1 MDPSSVWDRC
11 SFKGQ
16 ASAPPRLAFGSKLWR
31 ESDARIRRIGC
42 RWNLWHVV
50 LYAGYSSGA
59 ANEPHGI
66 TLLSVLSSGIGARGA
81 VGESSASVEAQSV
94 VDSEAVSILLA
105 EARHAI
111 MEARKVQVQL
121 ERVTATKSPLCL
133 MLINMSRYLYETKLM
148 SFALAPNG

>member
-11 SFKGQ
+11 LFKGQ
-16 ASAPPRLAFGSKLWR
+16 ASISSSTPRVWQQVTER

-66 TLLSVLSSGIGARGA
+66 TLLSVLSSGIGAGGA
-81 VGESSASVEAQSV
+81 VGDSSADIEAQSV
-94 VDSEAVSILLA
+94 VDSEAVPPHTTRNA
-105 EARHAI
+105 AHDE
-111 MEARKVQVQL
+111 EEGGVC
-121 ERVTATKSPLCL
+121 EG
-133 MLINMSRYLYETKLM
+133 E
-148 SFALAPNG
+148 